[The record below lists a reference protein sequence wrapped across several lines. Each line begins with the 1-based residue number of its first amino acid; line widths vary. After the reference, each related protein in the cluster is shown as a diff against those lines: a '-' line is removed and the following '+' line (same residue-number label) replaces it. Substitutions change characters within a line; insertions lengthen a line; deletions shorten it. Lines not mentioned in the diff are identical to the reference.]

1 MKRQKKKQA
10 RAKRKGSVLALTA
23 AMVVILTL
31 LGLAMVRLGSN
42 ARLNA
47 IHTTNAIIART
58 AADAGITQ
66 AVSMM
71 NLKLAAE
78 GAWDNT
84 TLPGI
89 TDETLPGA
97 NAKFSFSIQGEPK
110 PGFMVTSVGNSG
122 FAQRVIHSSLK
133 VESLWFGIG
142 VKQDVIIHS
151 KTTFETIPT
160 GSDFTIQT
168 NSTNDNSISLFPD
181 TYISG
186 DIVVGPGGDPD
197 AVINQK
203 STSTITG
210 ETYASEEEIQFPDV
224 VPPPLPYKGSLP
236 PPLAADPNVIV
247 LTAAD
252 SGIYDQ
258 LVLGQGKKLHITDGQ
273 VTIHITGDVR
283 LHNAAELRILDNA
296 TVPSLKMY
304 LDGNLQAD
312 NGSII
317 DTENH
322 LTTGTRLKIYGTNTC
337 TSIIFMNSGEL
348 SAAVYAPYAHM
359 ELKNSAAVYGSF
371 TGESLELKNSGEFY
385 YDTRLLDIGIDDD
398 AAYIVGRWWEE

>member
-1 MKRQKKKQA
+1 MKRQKNKQD
-10 RAKRKGSVLALTA
+10 RAKRKGSVLALA
-23 AMVVILTL
+23 VVMVVILTF
-31 LGLAMVRLGSN
+31 LGLAIIRLGSN

-47 IHTTNAIIART
+47 IHTTNAIVART

-71 NLKLAAE
+71 NIKLVKE
-78 GAWDNT
+78 GVWDNT

-89 TDETLPGA
+89 TDEVLPGA

-110 PGFMVTSVGNSG
+110 PGFTVTSVGNAG

-142 VKQDVIIHS
+142 VKQDVTIHS
-151 KTTFETIPT
+151 KTTFETIPA
-160 GSDFTIQT
+160 GSDFKIQT

-186 DIVVGPGGDPD
+186 DVVVGPGGDPD
-197 AVINQK
+197 AVIDQK
-203 STSTITG
+203 VSSTITG
-210 ETYASEEEIQFPDV
+210 DTYASEEEIQFPDV
-224 VPPPLPYKGSLP
+224 VPPTLTYKGTLP
-236 PPLAADPNVIV
+236 PPSAADPNVIV

-258 LVLGQGKKLHITDGQ
+258 LLLGQGQKLHVTDGQ
-273 VTIHITGDVR
+273 VEIQITGDVR
-283 LHNAAELRILDNA
+283 IHNAAELRIMDNA

-304 LDGNLQAD
+304 LDGDLQAD
-312 NGSII
+312 KGSII
-317 DTENH
+317 DTVNH

-348 SAAVYAPYAHM
+348 SAAVYAPYANL
-359 ELKNSAAVYGSF
+359 ELKNSAAVYGAF

-385 YDTRLLDIGIDDD
+385 YDTRLLDVGIDDD
-398 AAYIVGRWWEE
+398 AAYMVGRWWEE